1 LKTSKGVA
9 GHSEIERLAVS
20 IRANLNTK
28 GEISMASLRDKVAIV
43 TGSSRGIGRAI
54 AERFAADG
62 AAVVVNYARS
72 GDEARSVVAAIEAKG
87 GKAIGI
93 QADGGV
99 VADIRRLFRETIAKF
114 GHVDIVVNNAGATGV
129 PKPIAEITE
138 EEFDSL
144 FAVYGRGP
152 FFVMQEAARV
162 LPDGGRIIN
171 ISTVGTAMLPPFS
184 STYVGSKA
192 AMEAF
197 SGVLAAELAPR
208 RITVNCVLPGAVE
221 TKLLRSLPQEIQD
234 GYEQRTPFGV
244 GQPRD
249 IAGVVALLAGVE
261 GRWITNEKIRCDGG
275 AR

>member
-1 LKTSKGVA
+1 
-9 GHSEIERLAVS
+9 
-20 IRANLNTK
+20 
-28 GEISMASLRDKVAIV
+28 MASLKNKVAIV

-72 GDEARSVVAAIEAKG
+72 EDEARGVVAAIEAEG
-87 GKAIGI
+87 GTAIAI
-93 QADGGV
+93 QADAGV

-114 GHVDIVVNNAGATGV
+114 GHVDIVVNNAGAKGN
-129 PKPIAEITE
+129 PKTIAEVTE
-138 EEFDSL
+138 EEFDST

-152 FFVMQEAARV
+152 FFVMQEAARA

-171 ISTVGTAMLPPFS
+171 ISTIGTATLPPLS

-192 AMEAF
+192 AVEAF
-197 SGVLAAELAPR
+197 SAVLAAELAPR

-221 TKLLRSLPQEIQD
+221 TKLLRALPKEIQD
-234 GYEQRTPFGV
+234 AYEQRTPLGV

-249 IAGVVALLAGVE
+249 IAGVVALLAGEE